1 LKHETWIGL
10 ALIFGFIFSFLLSYT
25 YHVGYSAGYDVGYS
39 AGYDDAWK
47 TAYQVGYNNAVI
59 EMQLNL
65 TRRAEAFVS
74 ARPWHG
80 EVVFYLGLKDFVNS
94 AWELHGVLW
103 IFKVRLTW
111 SDTYEEACLYH
122 IHNQTLHVYY
132 LP

>member
-25 YHVGYSAGYDVGYS
+25 YQYGYNI
-39 AGYDDAWK
+39 GYDDAWK

-80 EVVFYLGLKDFVNS
+80 EVVFYLNLKDFVNS

-103 IFKVRLTW
+103 IFKVRLIW

-122 IHNQTLHVYY
+122 IHNKTLHLYY